1 MSSDVKDTAFPF
13 VEPEGV
19 ASVEECSFY
28 HVMDLPG
35 IGTVGDQWDLRKTI
49 EEYLGRFDFDGKRV
63 LDVGSASGFLTFEM
77 EKRGAC
83 VVSFDIVE
91 GAEWNLVPYANPGF
105 DREEL
110 VERLRQ
116 HISRIKKA
124 YWFAHR
130 LLGSR
135 ARACYGDIYDF
146 PAGLGVFDVV
156 NFGMVLP
163 HLRDPFL
170 ALESASR
177 LSREWAIVT
186 HQSME
191 TKDPLMRFIPDPET
205 CSDPLTWW
213 EISEGCMARM
223 LEVVGFEVV
232 SKRRA
237 RHYCVV
243 RKHHE
248 TCTTFVARRVH
259 PPR

>member
-1 MSSDVKDTAFPF
+1 
-13 VEPEGV
+13 
-19 ASVEECSFY
+19 
-28 HVMDLPG
+28 MDLPG
-35 IGTVGDQWDLRKTI
+35 FGTVGDQWDLRKTI
-49 EEYLGRFDFDGKRV
+49 DDYLGRFDFHDKRV

-77 EKRGAC
+77 EKRGAS

-91 GAEWNLVPYANPGF
+91 GAEWNLVPYANPEF
-105 DREEL
+105 DRAEL

-135 ARACYGDIYDF
+135 ARAYYGNIYDF
-146 PAGLGVFDVV
+146 PAGLGEFDVV

-170 ALESASR
+170 ALQSASR
-177 LSREWAIVT
+177 LSREWVIVT
-186 HQSME
+186 QQSME
-191 TKDPLMRFIPDPET
+191 TNDPLMRFIPDPES
-205 CSDPLTWW
+205 CNDPLTWW
-213 EISEGCMARM
+213 GISEGCMARM
-223 LEVVGFEVV
+223 LETVGFDII
-232 SKRRA
+232 SRRRA

-243 RKHHE
+243 RKHYE